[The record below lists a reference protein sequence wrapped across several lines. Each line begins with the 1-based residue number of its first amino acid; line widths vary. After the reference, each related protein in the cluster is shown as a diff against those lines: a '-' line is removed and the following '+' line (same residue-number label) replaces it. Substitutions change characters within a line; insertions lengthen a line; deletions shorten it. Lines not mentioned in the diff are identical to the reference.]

1 MKKYN
6 LSTYVIGVVVVV
18 AIIAFI
24 GIAGYFVLVKN
35 SSQVANVP
43 TQTNQTE
50 TLEYNN
56 SQYGF
61 SFSLPQ
67 SWKGY
72 SVISD
77 KWIGQSLDNQ
87 DSQELSTQTEGPEII
102 IRHPLWTSLVPRQD
116 IPIMIFTLAQWDLVQ
131 QEKLSLGAAPIPPS
145 ELGRNTRYVFALP
158 ARYNFA
164 FPFGFEEV
172 VKILEGKPLRAF

>member
-1 MKKYN
+1 MNQKKITN
-6 LSTYVIGVVVVV
+6 ILLVV

-24 GIAGYFVLVKN
+24 GIAGYFVFVKN
-35 SSQVANVP
+35 SSQIANNP

-50 TLEYNN
+50 KLEYSNT
-56 SQYGF
+56 QYGF
-61 SFSLPQ
+61 SFSLPP

-72 SVISD
+72 SSISD

-87 DSQELSTQTEGPEII
+87 DSQELSTQVEGPEII
-102 IRHPLWTSLVPRQD
+102 LRHPLWTSLIPRQD
-116 IPIMIFTLAQWDLVQ
+116 IPVMIFTIAQWDSVQ

-145 ELGRNTRYVFALP
+145 ELGRNTKYVFALP

-164 FPFGFEEV
+164 FPIGFEEIE
-172 VKILEGKPLRAF
+172 KILEGKPFHAF